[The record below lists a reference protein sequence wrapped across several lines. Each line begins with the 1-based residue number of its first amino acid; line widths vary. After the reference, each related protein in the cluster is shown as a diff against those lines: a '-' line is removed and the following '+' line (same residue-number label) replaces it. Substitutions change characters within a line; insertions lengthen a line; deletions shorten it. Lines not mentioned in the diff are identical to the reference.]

1 MPARQC
7 GYVCLHLTYPSL
19 FGLQPLDLRR
29 PPPGR
34 IQHPFRLG
42 ISLSRPIHRGRPL
55 LFLLGGFRYFDDPLP
70 TRALGLPRLGLVRL
84 SRLSTPVWAFRVILG
99 VLVLWTS
106 MT

>member
-1 MPARQC
+1 MQF

-19 FGLQPLDLRR
+19 FSLQPLDLRR

-42 ISLSRPIHRGRPL
+42 ISLSRPIHRGHPL

-84 SRLSTPVWAFRVILG
+84 SRLLSTPVWAFRVILA